1 MNFCRNAICHSDQAI
16 KCKKFL
22 RVVANGKSMEIAFLQ
37 KFKTFYEYF
46 IARWEDAYGM
56 IYKKYRHVNIH
67 CIERRGYWERA
78 QKLSN
83 KPFNEYILV
92 MSWELVFL
100 DNSYSRKRYWEQC
113 ENVLTLFLLFFVF
126 NYEILSILKIFEK
139 CHLALFSPVISLG
152 LISLAISLGL
162 KRRLVILWEDKC
174 AYKRIN
180 AALQRSVANPSEAL

>member
-1 MNFCRNAICHSDQAI
+1 MHW
-16 KCKKFL
+16 KKRIL
-22 RVVANGKSMEIAFLQ
+22 
-37 KFKTFYEYF
+37 
-46 IARWEDAYGM
+46 
-56 IYKKYRHVNIH
+56 
-67 CIERRGYWERA
+67 RA

-113 ENVLTLFLLFFVF
+113 ENVLTLFLLFFAF

-139 CHLALFSPVISLG
+139 CLLALFSLVISLG

-162 KRRLVILWEDKC
+162 KRRLGMYRKNTRKFLYSISSVWVPNF
-174 AYKRIN
+174 AYARTNFFCDLGYLFRFHDAMI
-180 AALQRSVANPSEAL
+180 